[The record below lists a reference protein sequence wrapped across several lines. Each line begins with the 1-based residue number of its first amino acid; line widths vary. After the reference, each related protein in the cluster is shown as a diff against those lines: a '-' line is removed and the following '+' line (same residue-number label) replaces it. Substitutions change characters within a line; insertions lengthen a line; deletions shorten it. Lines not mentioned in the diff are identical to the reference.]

1 VGAVRDQHLVR
12 DIRSALASP
21 QRVAKALGLKVHE
34 DAGSYVLVLC
44 PMHAERT
51 ASCSLHKREGTLGVK
66 CWGCK
71 WTGDVL
77 TLVAAVEGTTTFPET
92 LARAAELAGMQ
103 DAAEAIRGGKP
114 APSRAPR
121 PVLVPEPDRDYP
133 LPAEVSRFWAACQPV
148 TEDAQVS
155 LLLESRGINP
165 ERVASQDLAR
175 ALHQDTHHSDV
186 PSWARFRGR
195 APTSQPWTRTGHRLI
210 LPTYDSDGGVRSVR
224 AWLVTGESGKPKRVP
239 PAGHRASG
247 LVVANRQA
255 VEMLRGDGRPSRVVI
270 VEGEPDFLARSV
282 LSPGDA
288 VLGVMSG
295 SWSDAFAARV
305 PYGSEVIIRTHLDDA
320 GERYAGEVFESVCE
334 RAVVSRLAPTVDA

>member
-1 VGAVRDQHLVR
+1 MRDPHLVR

-44 PMHAERT
+44 PVHAERSG
-51 ASCSLHKREGTLGVK
+51 SCSIHKREGGLGVK

-103 DAAEAIRGGKP
+103 DAADAIRGGKP
-114 APSRAPR
+114 APERKTR
-121 PVLVPEPDRDYP
+121 PVMAEPEPERDYP
-133 LPAEVSRFWAACQPV
+133 LPVEVSRFWATCRPV
-148 TEDAQVS
+148 TEDTQVS
-155 LLLESRGINP
+155 ELLESRGISP
-165 ERVASQDLAR
+165 DRVASQDVAR
-175 ALHQDTHHSDV
+175 ALHADTHPSDV
-186 PSWARFRGR
+186 PAWARFRGR
-195 APTSQPWTRTGHRLI
+195 AATSQPWTRTGHRLI
-210 LPTYDSDGGVRSVR
+210 LPTYDADGGARSVR
-224 AWLVTGESGKPKRVP
+224 AWLTTGESGKPKRVP

-247 LVVANRQA
+247 LVVANRQG
-255 VEMLRGDGRPSRVVI
+255 VEMLCGDGRPSRVVI

-295 SWSDAFAARV
+295 SWSEAFAARI

-320 GERYAGEVFESVCE
+320 GERYAGEVFDSVCQ